1 MDTMLNR
8 IRRLVEMHDYL
19 TPEVIK
25 EKNVKLGLR
34 NQDGTGVVVGI
45 TSKGLVTGYEK
56 LYRGDDKKSWSVKPV
71 PGKLYYCG
79 YDVEKIVQDIVDTK
93 RFGFE
98 EVIYL
103 LLTGQLP
110 NRSDLNRLNGELLKR
125 RPLSRT
131 ERKIIMEEVQNENQ
145 MYALHSVISHM
156 SRCDPRADSTE
167 IEDVLRQSLNLIAKA
182 PNVVAS
188 NYNALRFYKG
198 GDLNI
203 VRPKPDLST
212 AGNFLYMLSGRD
224 PDPYEAHVFDIALV
238 LHAEHGGGN
247 NSTFTVRTV
256 SSSGANTYMAIAAG
270 IASLSGHLHGGANES
285 VKIMMRAMKKNI
297 RNWDS
302 DKQIAAYLTK
312 ILERKIGDRRGK
324 IYGFGHAVYTLSDPR
339 AIILKRYAEDLA
351 RKKGALDE
359 FHLYCKVEEIASRIL
374 SERAGK
380 TISSNVDYY
389 SGFIYTLLG
398 IPIELFTPI
407 FAMAR
412 FVGWSAHRL
421 EQIVQG
427 KIIRPAYIP
436 VRDDRKE
443 YTTLTKRN

>member
-1 MDTMLNR
+1 MDMMLNK
-8 IRRLVEMHDYL
+8 IKHLVEQHDYL
-19 TPEVIK
+19 TPEIIRDK
-25 EKNVKLGLR
+25 DVKLGLR
-34 NQDGTGVVVGI
+34 NPDGTGVVVGI
-45 TSKGLVTGYEK
+45 TTKGLVTGYEK
-56 LYRGDDKKSWSVKPV
+56 SLRGDDKKKWSVKAV

-79 YDVEKIVQDIVDTK
+79 YDVEKIIDDIERTK

-103 LLTGQLP
+103 LLTGELP
-110 NRSDLNRLNGELLKR
+110 NRSDLDKLNGELAKR
-125 RPLSRT
+125 RPLSKT

-156 SRCDPRADSTE
+156 SRCDPRADSTD
-167 IEDVLRQSLNLIAKA
+167 IGDVLWQSLNLIAKA

-188 NYNALRFYKG
+188 NYNALKFFKG
-198 GDLNI
+198 SDLI
-203 VRPKPDLST
+203 IARPKPDLST
-212 AGNFLYMLSGRD
+212 AGNFLYLLTGQE
-224 PDPYEAHVFDIALV
+224 PDPYEAHIFDIALV

-285 VKIMMRAMKKNI
+285 VKIMMRDLKKKV
-297 RNWDS
+297 RNWES
-302 DKQIAAYLTK
+302 DRQISAYLAK
-312 ILERKIGDRRGK
+312 ILEKKTGDGRGK
-324 IYGFGHAVYTLSDPR
+324 IYGFGHAVYTISDPR
-339 AIILKRYAEDLA
+339 AIILKRYAMDLA
-351 RKKGALDE
+351 EKKGALDE
-359 FHLYCKVEEIASRIL
+359 FHLYHRVEEIATKML

-389 SGFIYTLLG
+389 SGFLYTLMG
-398 IPIELFTPI
+398 IPAELFTPI

-412 FVGWSAHRL
+412 LAGWSAHRL

-443 YTTLTKRN
+443 YTTLARRK